1 MIYLPDVNVWVALAV
16 DGHPHHAIAKRW
28 FERLGQESLLFC
40 RVTEMGLL
48 RLLTNE
54 HVMSGH
60 PLSSQAAWGVRKQFE
75 GDTRVKYVPEPS
87 GFEAVWRGTAQ
98 AGKIGPNFWTDAY
111 LSSFCVGTGATMV
124 TFDRG
129 FGVRTPCKVL
139 LLEGRR
145 S

>member
-54 HVMSGH
+54 HVMS
-60 PLSSQAAWGVRKQFE
+60 LKVI
-75 GDTRVKYVPEPS
+75 
-87 GFEAVWRGTAQ
+87 RG
-98 AGKIGPNFWTDAY
+98 
-111 LSSFCVGTGATMV
+111 
-124 TFDRG
+124 
-129 FGVRTPCKVL
+129 
-139 LLEGRR
+139 
-145 S
+145 